1 MMDTDW
7 LKKLGKV
14 YRTDGNDI
22 YIKTDAKDIASA
34 IKTLKDKKTSHIT
47 AITGIDMKKNMEII
61 YHFWLEKHMIN
72 IKTTI
77 SRETPKIMTITKEFP
92 GALLFEME
100 LAEMLGIQV
109 EGIGEEHLLLAKD
122 SAVYPLRR
130 D

>member
-1 MMDTDW
+1 MDMDW

-47 AITGIDMKKNMEII
+47 AITGIDMKKDMEII

-72 IKTTI
+72 IKTAI

-100 LAEMLGIQV
+100 LAEMLGVQV
-109 EGIGEEHLLLAKD
+109 EGISDEHLLLAED
-122 SAVYPLRR
+122 SSVYPLRR